1 MKSPAFAPLG
11 MAVAVSLVFLSA
23 CSTGSDLPVRRAA
36 PANSIFVSR
45 GDTVQTLAQQYGVP
59 ERDLIAQNNLAP
71 PYVLQ
76 PGQRLSLPKPRTYTV
91 QAGDTVYGVARRYN
105 IDMAEL
111 VRLNQIPAP
120 YVIRVGQELRL
131 PGDSR
136 GPANTQVAT
145 ASRPAPAPATAPSY
159 RPMDPPPAA
168 SPRPSVEAAPLEPP
182 RPGPATP
189 APVAVAP
196 SAPARQ
202 GIVAEALAPPPSGSN
217 PPAHRPAPLS
227 PAPSVTTAPTASTPV
242 SPAPIAP
249 APVAPAPQSA
259 PPVQQQVATS
269 IPPAPSTPPAATAPR
284 DGARFVWPVRG
295 KILSGFGDKPGG
307 LRNDGI
313 NIEAARGTAVTAAGD
328 GTVAYA
334 GNQLK
339 SFGNLVLIRHDDG
352 WVTVYAHL
360 DEIKVQQGQQ
370 IARGQAVGTVGQ
382 TGNVRAPQLHF
393 AVRKGEQVVNP
404 LGQLEK

>member
-1 MKSPAFAPLG
+1 MKSPAITPLG
-11 MAVAVSLVFLSA
+11 LAVAVSLVFLA
-23 CSTGSDLPVRRAA
+23 GCSTGSDLPVRRAA

-45 GDTVQTLAQQYGVP
+45 GDTVQTLAKQYGVP

-76 PGQRLSLPKPRTYTV
+76 PGQRLSLPKPQTYIV

-111 VRLNQIPAP
+111 VRVNQIPAP

-136 GPANTQVAT
+136 GAPSMQVAT
-145 ASRPAPAPATAPSY
+145 ASRPPSASAAAPSY
-159 RPMDPPPAA
+159 RPVDPPPAA
-168 SPRPSVEAAPLEPP
+168 SPRPLVEAAPLQPP
-182 RPGPATP
+182 RPAAVAP
-189 APVAVAP
+189 APVAGAQ
-196 SAPARQ
+196 SMPARQ
-202 GIVAEALAPPPSGSN
+202 GIVAEALAPPPSASTA
-217 PPAHRPAPLS
+217 PAHRPAPLS
-227 PAPSVTTAPTASTPV
+227 PAPASSPPVSAAPIESTPV
-242 SPAPIAP
+242 SPVP
-249 APVAPAPQSA
+249 AVPAPQSA

-269 IPPAPSTPPAATAPR
+269 VPPVPSTSPTAAAPR

-313 NIEAARGTAVTAAGD
+313 NIEAARGTVVTAAGN